1 MLRKT
6 FFGGLLRP
14 VAVLLIAV
22 APGMVQAQGATTLDQ
37 LLEQTRTARAREAQQ
52 NQARINEFQQERNR
66 RAQMLGEA
74 QAELARENS
83 RANALS
89 AQFDANEK
97 KLTDLQ
103 AALDAKLGNLG
114 EMFGVV
120 RQVAGDFAS
129 VAYNSMISAQYPER
143 EAFARKLSESKA
155 LASIED
161 LEKLWFEM
169 QREMTESGRIAK
181 FSTKVINNEGQEQ
194 DTPVVR
200 LGGFT
205 ASSEEGFLTYLP
217 GEREFAVLSRQPASR
232 FVEPNVDL
240 LDESSGY
247 HQATLD
253 PTRGTLLSV
262 LVQTP
267 KLVEQIKFG
276 GLVGYLILTIGAIGL
291 ILAAVR
297 FIALSAVG
305 AKVNAQRKDTSNA
318 SENNP
323 LGRVLAVYYKDPN
336 VDQETLQL
344 RLDEAVLKE
353 IPALEALLPAIKMIA
368 AVGPLMGLLGTVTG
382 MILTFQQITLF
393 GTGDPK
399 IMADGISQALVTTVQ
414 GLVVA
419 IPMVLIHAYL
429 AGRSKNIVQV
439 LDEEAAGLIAEH
451 AEKQNGRTA

>member
-1 MLRKT
+1 MQRNTLQS
-6 FFGGLLRP
+6 LVRP
-14 VAVLLIAV
+14 IVIALAV
-22 APGMVQAQGATTLDQ
+22 MVPAAAMAAASLDE

-52 NQARINEFQQERNR
+52 NQARIQQFQQERNR
-66 RAQMLGEA
+66 RAEMLA
-74 QAELARENS
+74 QARAELAQQNA

-97 KLTDLQ
+97 KLTELQ

-129 VAYNSMISAQYPER
+129 VAYNSMISAQYPDR
-143 EAFARKLSESKA
+143 EAFARKLSESKS

-161 LEKLWFEM
+161 LERFWFEM
-169 QREMTESGRIAK
+169 QREMTETGRVVKFNAK
-181 FSTKVINNEGQEQ
+181 VVSPDGKEEVK
-194 DTPVVR
+194 PVVR
-200 LGGFT
+200 IGGFT
-205 ASSEEGFLTYLP
+205 ASSEDGFLTYLP
-217 GEREFAVLSRQPASR
+217 GQKEFAVLSRQPASR
-232 FVEPNVDL
+232 YVKPNVEL
-240 LDESSGY
+240 LEETSGY
-247 HQATLD
+247 HTATVD

-267 KLVEQIKFG
+267 KLSEQIKYG
-276 GLVGYLILTIGAIGL
+276 GLVGYIIMALGVIGL
-291 ILAAVR
+291 IMAAVR
-297 FIALSAVG
+297 FAALSAIA
-305 AKVNAQRKDTSNA
+305 AKVEAQRKDPTNA
-318 SENNP
+318 REDNP

-336 VDQETLQL
+336 TDPDTLQL

-353 IPALEALLPAIKMIA
+353 IPALEKWLPALKLIA

-414 GLVVA
+414 GLIVA
-419 IPMVLIHAYL
+419 IPMVLIHAFL
-429 AGRSKNIVQV
+429 SGRSKNIVQI
-439 LDEEAAGLIAEH
+439 LDEEAAGIIAEH
-451 AEKQNGRTA
+451 AEKQHGRAA

>member
-6 FFGGLLRP
+6 LKSLMRP
-14 VAVLLIAV
+14 AAVVLAVLLPA
-22 APGMVQAQGATTLDQ
+22 AAMSAGSLDE

-52 NQARINEFQQERNR
+52 NQARIAQFQQERNR
-66 RAQMLGEA
+66 RAEMLA
-74 QAELARENS
+74 QAKAELAQQNA

-97 KLTDLQ
+97 KLVEVQ

-143 EAFARKLSESKA
+143 EAFARKLSESKS

-161 LEKLWFEM
+161 LERFWFEM
-169 QREMTESGRIAK
+169 QREMTESGRVTK
-181 FSTKVINNEGQEQ
+181 FNAKVISSEGAEE
-194 DTPVVR
+194 TKPVVR
-200 LGGFT
+200 IGGFT
-205 ASSEEGFLTYLP
+205 ASSEDGFVNYLP
-217 GEREFAVLSRQPASR
+217 GQKEFAVLGRQPASR
-232 FVEPNVDL
+232 YVDPNVDL
-240 LDESSGY
+240 LEETSGY
-247 HQATLD
+247 HAATLD

-267 KLVEQIKFG
+267 KLGEQIKYG
-276 GLVGYLILTIGAIGL
+276 GLVGYIILVIGAIGL
-291 ILAAVR
+291 AMAAVR
-297 FIALSAVG
+297 FAALSAVG
-305 AKVNAQRKDTSNA
+305 AKVNAQRKDSANA
-318 SENNP
+318 REDNP

-336 VDQETLQL
+336 TDPDTLQL

-353 IPALEALLPAIKMIA
+353 IPALDKWLPAIKLIA

-419 IPMVLIHAYL
+419 IPMVLIHAFL

-439 LDEEAAGLIAEH
+439 LDEEAAGIIAEH
-451 AEKQNGRTA
+451 AEKQHGRTA

>member
-6 FFGGLLRP
+6 LTGMLRP
-14 VAVLLIAV
+14 AAV
-22 APGMVQAQGATTLDQ
+22 ALAALLPLTAMAAVSLDE

-52 NQARINEFQQERNR
+52 NQARINQFQSERNR
-66 RAQMLGEA
+66 RAELLA
-74 QAELARENS
+74 QAKAELAQQNA
-83 RANALS
+83 RANSLS

-97 KLTDLQ
+97 KLVEVQ
-103 AALDAKLGNLG
+103 AALDAKMGNLG

-129 VAYNSMISAQYPER
+129 VSYNSMISAQYPER
-143 EAFARKLSESKA
+143 EAFARKLSESKS

-161 LEKLWFEM
+161 LERFWFEM
-169 QREMTESGRIAK
+169 QREMTETGRIAK
-181 FSTKVINNEGQEQ
+181 FSVKVISPDGVEE
-194 DTPVVR
+194 TKPVVR

-205 ASSEEGFLTYLP
+205 ASTEDGFVTYLP
-217 GEREFAVLSRQPASR
+217 GEKEFAVLSRQPASR
-232 FVEPNVDL
+232 FVNPNVDL
-240 LDESSGY
+240 LDETEGY
-247 HQATLD
+247 HKATLD

-267 KLVEQIKFG
+267 KLGEQIKYG

-291 ILAAVR
+291 AMAAVR
-297 FIALSAVG
+297 FLALSAVG
-305 AKVNAQRKDTSNA
+305 AKVSSQRKDSANA
-318 SENNP
+318 REDNP
-323 LGRVLAVYYKDPN
+323 LGRVLAVYYKDPK
-336 VDQETLQL
+336 VDHDTLQL

-353 IPALEALLPAIKMIA
+353 IPALETWLPALKLIA

-419 IPMVLIHAYL
+419 IPMVLIHSFL
-429 AGRSKNIVQV
+429 AGRSKNIVQI
-439 LDEEAAGLIAEH
+439 LDEEAAGIIAEH
-451 AEKQNGRTA
+451 AEKQHGHAA

>member
-6 FFGGLLRP
+6 LKGLVRP
-14 VAVLLIAV
+14 AAVVLAVLLPA
-22 APGMVQAQGATTLDQ
+22 AAMSAGSLDE

-52 NQARINEFQQERNR
+52 NQARIAQFQQERNR
-66 RAQMLGEA
+66 RAEMLA
-74 QAELARENS
+74 QAKAELAQQNA

-97 KLTDLQ
+97 KLVEVQ

-143 EAFARKLSESKA
+143 EAFARKLSESKS

-161 LEKLWFEM
+161 LERFWFEM
-169 QREMTESGRIAK
+169 QREMTESGRVTK
-181 FSTKVINNEGQEQ
+181 FNAKVISSEGAEEIK
-194 DTPVVR
+194 PVVR
-200 LGGFT
+200 IGGFT
-205 ASSEEGFLTYLP
+205 ASSEDGFVNYLP
-217 GEREFAVLSRQPASR
+217 GQKEFAVLGRQPASR
-232 FVEPNVDL
+232 YVDPNVDL
-240 LDESSGY
+240 LEETSGY
-247 HQATLD
+247 HAATLD

-267 KLVEQIKFG
+267 KLSEQVKYG
-276 GLVGYLILTIGAIGL
+276 GLVGYIILTIGAIGL
-291 ILAAVR
+291 IMAGIR
-297 FIALSAVG
+297 FAALSAVG
-305 AKVNAQRKDTSNA
+305 AKVNAQRKDSANA
-318 SENNP
+318 REDNP

-336 VDQETLQL
+336 TDPDTLQL

-353 IPALEALLPAIKMIA
+353 IPALDKWLPAIKLIA

-419 IPMVLIHAYL
+419 IPMVLIHAFL

-439 LDEEAAGLIAEH
+439 LDEEAAGIIAEH
-451 AEKQNGRTA
+451 AEKQHGRTA

>member
-1 MLRKT
+1 MSRNNL
-6 FFGGLLRP
+6 FSLLRP
-14 VAVLLIAV
+14 IAVLLIA
-22 APGMVQAQGATTLDQ
+22 AASGAAQAQGATTLDQ
-37 LLEQTRTARAREAQQ
+37 LLEQTRTSRAREAQQ

-66 RAQMLGEA
+66 RAAMLSQA
-74 QAELARENS
+74 QAELSRENA

-89 AQFDANEK
+89 SQFDANEK
-97 KLTDLQ
+97 KLVELQ

-161 LEKLWFEM
+161 LERLWFEM
-169 QREMTESGRIAK
+169 QREMTESGRIVK
-181 FSTKVINNEGQEQ
+181 FSTQIITLDGQEQ
-194 DTPVVR
+194 QAPVVR
-200 LGGFT
+200 IGGFN
-205 ASSEEGFLTYLP
+205 ASSEDGFLTYLP
-217 GEREFAVLSRQPASR
+217 GEQEFAVLGRQPASR
-232 FVEPNVDL
+232 FVSPNVDL
-240 LDESSGY
+240 LDETSGY
-247 HQATLD
+247 HPATVD
-253 PTRGTLLSV
+253 PTRGTLLAV

-267 KLVEQIKFG
+267 KLMEQIEFG
-276 GLVGYLILTIGAIGL
+276 GLVGYLIMVLGAIGV

-297 FIALSAVG
+297 FVALSAVG
-305 AKVNAQRKDTSNA
+305 AKVNAQRKDSANA
-318 SENNP
+318 RENNP

-353 IPALEALLPAIKMIA
+353 IPALETWLPALKMIA

-399 IMADGISQALVTTVQ
+399 IMADGISQALVTTVM

-429 AGRSKNIVQV
+429 AGRSKNIVQI

-451 AEKQNGRTA
+451 AEKQHGRTA

>member
-1 MLRKT
+1 MSRTPMFARLT
-6 FFGGLLRP
+6 RP
-14 VAVLLIAV
+14 AAVLLLA
-22 APGMVQAQGATTLDQ
+22 ALPGLAQAQATTLDQ
-37 LLEQTRTARAREAQQ
+37 LLEQTRTTRAREAQQ
-52 NQARINEFQQERNR
+52 NQARINAFQAERNR
-66 RAQMLGEA
+66 RAAMLSEA
-74 QAELARENS
+74 QAELSRENA

-97 KLTDLQ
+97 KLTELQ

-129 VAYNSMISAQYPER
+129 VAYNSMISAQYPDR
-143 EAFARKLSESKA
+143 EAFARKLSESKS

-161 LEKLWFEM
+161 LERLWFEM
-169 QREMTESGRIAK
+169 QREMTESGRVAK
-181 FSTKVINNEGQEQ
+181 FTTKVIDVEGQER

-205 ASSEEGFLTYLP
+205 ASSEDGFLTYLP

-232 FVEPNVDL
+232 FVKPNVDL
-240 LDESSGY
+240 LDETSGY
-247 HQATLD
+247 HRATLD
-253 PTRGTLLSV
+253 PTRGTLLAV

-267 KLVEQIKFG
+267 KLGEQIKFG
-276 GLVGYLILTIGAIGL
+276 GLVGYLILAIGAIGL
-291 ILAAVR
+291 IMAAVR
-297 FIALSAVG
+297 FAALSAIA
-305 AKVNAQRKDTSNA
+305 AKVNAQRKDTANA
-318 SENNP
+318 NENNP

-336 VDQETLQL
+336 VDLETLQL

-353 IPALEALLPAIKMIA
+353 IPALETWLPAIKMIA

-399 IMADGISQALVTTVQ
+399 IMADGISQALVTTVM

-429 AGRSKNIVQV
+429 AGRSKNIVQI

-451 AEKQNGRTA
+451 AEKQHGRAA

>member
-6 FFGGLLRP
+6 MKGLVRSAVVL
-14 VAVLLIAV
+14 VALALPAV
-22 APGMVQAQGATTLDQ
+22 AMSAGSLDE

-52 NQARINEFQQERNR
+52 NQARIAQFQQERNR
-66 RAQMLGEA
+66 RAEMLSQA
-74 QAELARENS
+74 KAELARENA

-97 KLTDLQ
+97 KLVEVQ

-143 EAFARKLSESKA
+143 EAFARKLSESKS

-161 LEKLWFEM
+161 LERFWFEM
-169 QREMTESGRIAK
+169 QREMTESGRVVK
-181 FSTKVINNEGQEQ
+181 FNAKVISSEGAEESQ
-194 DTPVVR
+194 PVVR
-200 LGGFT
+200 IGGFT
-205 ASSEEGFLTYLP
+205 ASSEDGFVTYLP
-217 GEREFAVLSRQPASR
+217 GQKEFSVLGRQPASR
-232 FVEPNVDL
+232 YVRRNVNL
-240 LDESSGY
+240 LDETSGY
-247 HQATLD
+247 HAATLD

-267 KLVEQIKFG
+267 KLSEQVKYG
-276 GLVGYLILTIGAIGL
+276 GLVGYIILTIGSIGL
-291 ILAAVR
+291 AMAAIR
-297 FIALSAVG
+297 FAALSAVG
-305 AKVNAQRKDTSNA
+305 AKVNAQRKDSANA
-318 SENNP
+318 REDNP
-323 LGRVLAVYYKDPN
+323 LGRVLAVYYKDPST
-336 VDQETLQL
+336 DPDTLQL

-353 IPALEALLPAIKMIA
+353 IPALDKWLPAIKLIA

-399 IMADGISQALVTTVQ
+399 IMADGISQALVTTVL

-419 IPMVLIHAYL
+419 IPMVLIHAFL
-429 AGRSKNIVQV
+429 AGRSKNVVQI
-439 LDEEAAGLIAEH
+439 LDEEAAGIIAEH
-451 AEKQNGRTA
+451 AEKQHGRTA